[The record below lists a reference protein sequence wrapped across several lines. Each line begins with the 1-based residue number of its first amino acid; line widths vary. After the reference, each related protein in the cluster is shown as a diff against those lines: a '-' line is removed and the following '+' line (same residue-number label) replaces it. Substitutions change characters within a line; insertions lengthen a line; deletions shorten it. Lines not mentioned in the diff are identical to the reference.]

1 MTFLPEIAFAQQNMT
16 QAFSP
21 TQLIDLIAS
30 EPRVAIAVAIQILM
44 GLALGYIMV
53 KVFKYVIAFIIVLI
67 IGSLLNVWSLGN
79 NTEDILSR
87 FSSEIVVY
95 KDVIMNIITTLG
107 VLLVGPIT
115 VGFFLGLLIGW
126 MKK

>member
-1 MTFLPEIAFAQQNMT
+1 MTFLPEIAFAQQNVT